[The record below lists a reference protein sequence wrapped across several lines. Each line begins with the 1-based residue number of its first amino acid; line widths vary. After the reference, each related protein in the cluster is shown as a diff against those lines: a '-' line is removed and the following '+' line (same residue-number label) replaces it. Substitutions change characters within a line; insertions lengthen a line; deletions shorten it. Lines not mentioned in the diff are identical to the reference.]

1 MKRSGDK
8 GGKMRLLKI
17 QPEIHKF
24 DRFEEFAGEYKIG
37 RGDLVFTHQ
46 FLYDG
51 FMEKLNLEAEYLFIE
66 CFGTGEPSDEM
77 INYIMASM
85 RGKEINRVISVGG
98 GSVIDISKLL
108 VLEDTDD
115 CLNYFE
121 KTVPIK
127 KNKELV
133 IVPTT
138 CGTGSEVTNIAI
150 SEIKSKKTKMGLAVD
165 ELYPESAVL
174 IPELFMGLP
183 FNFFVTSSI
192 DALIHAVEA
201 YVSPK
206 SNPYTEIFS
215 VKAIEMIL
223 KGYMDILERGEE
235 YRKAIIEEF
244 IIGSN
249 YAGIAFG
256 NAGVGAVHA
265 LSYPLGGVYHVPHGE
280 ANYQFFTEVFKT
292 YLKKSP
298 EGKIGEINRVLASIM
313 GVDEGCDV
321 YEELSKVLDRLL
333 ARKPLQE
340 YGMKEEEIEKFA
352 DSVIQGQQRLLANN
366 YVPLTRGDIVS
377 IYKNLY

>member
-8 GGKMRLLKI
+8 GGQMRLLKI

-24 DRFEEFAGEYKIG
+24 DRFDEFAAEYKIG
-37 RGDLVFTHQ
+37 EGDLIFTHQ
-46 FLYDG
+46 FLHDS

-85 RGKEINRVISVGG
+85 RGKDIRRVISVGG

-121 KTVPIK
+121 KKVPIK

-223 KGYMDILERGEE
+223 KGYMDILERGED
-235 YRKAIIEEF
+235 YRKEIIEEF

-298 EGKIGEINRVLASIM
+298 EGKIRDINRVLASIM

-340 YGMKEEEIEKFA
+340 YGMKVEEIESFA
-352 DSVIQGQQRLLANN
+352 DSVIEGQQRLLANN
-366 YVPLTRGDIVS
+366 YVTLTRGDIVN